1 MTSGGMNRRQPRAVF
16 GECLVGTIIMLC
28 KVLCSWTRFSRQLQ
42 AAAYQ
47 ELANYNAP
55 AQAELTADR
64 LRPALPPATHRP
76 ARAAAMETI
85 RNLFTTPAVAAE
97 AAPAAETP
105 PAPATEPHIAD
116 DARSYRT

>member
-1 MTSGGMNRRQPRAVF
+1 MTSGGMDRWQPRAVF

-28 KVLCSWTRFSRQLQ
+28 KVLCSWTRFS
-42 AAAYQ
+42 AAASTYQ

-116 DARSYRT
+116 DAGSYRT

>member
-1 MTSGGMNRRQPRAVF
+1 MS
-16 GECLVGTIIMLC
+16 
-28 KVLCSWTRFSRQLQ
+28 
-42 AAAYQ
+42 
-47 ELANYNAP
+47 P
-55 AQAELTADR
+55 AQLLKVELTPIVCD
-64 LRPALPPATHRP
+64 PPLPPATHRP

-116 DARSYRT
+116 DAGSYRT